1 VTTHSAVRN
10 GRVFDLKLSALKAQT
25 PSVVTYNS
33 CTSHFFLP
41 VGGCGAHQRCR
52 REPDPERPGDVA
64 LEQKLEDTVI
74 PWSLRHSG
82 P

>member
-33 CTSHFFLP
+33 CTSHLF
-41 VGGCGAHQRCR
+41 CQREGLVLIR
-52 REPDPERPGDVA
+52 DADENKTRNDQV
-64 LEQKLEDTVI
+64 T
-74 PWSLRHSG
+74 LRWNKN
-82 P
+82 